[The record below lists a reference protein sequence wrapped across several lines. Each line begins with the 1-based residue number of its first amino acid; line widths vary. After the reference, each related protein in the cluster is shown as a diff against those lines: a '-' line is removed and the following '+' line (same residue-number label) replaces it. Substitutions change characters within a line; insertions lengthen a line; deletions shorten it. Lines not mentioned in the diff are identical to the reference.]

1 MAANTPIHLIFHELG
16 VDPRPYAY
24 YVPVHLFQEYL
35 QEARIPGQSTQ
46 ACFTF
51 DDGHNS
57 NRTYALP
64 MLAEAGVTA
73 KFFLV
78 AGWIESRLHFM
89 NWAGVRELV
98 DQGHEV
104 GSHSW
109 SHALL
114 TQCSASELRN
124 ELARS
129 KETIEQQIGQ
139 RIDAISVPSGRW
151 NRRVLRAIR
160 EAGYARMY
168 TSDPFLFRSN
178 DQLALRGRINVT
190 QNMSPADLGRILK
203 KDFSVV
209 ASMRAKH
216 AAKVSLRR
224 VLGETAYHRLWA
236 AVAGYSD
243 DDG

>member
-1 MAANTPIHLIFHELG
+1 MVAGAPIHLIFHELG
-16 VDPRPYAY
+16 VERQPYAY
-24 YVPVHLFQEYL
+24 YVPIHQFQQYL
-35 QEARIPGQSTQ
+35 QETQAQTHSNQ

-51 DDGHNS
+51 DDGHDS

-64 MLAEAGVTA
+64 MLADAGLKA

-78 AGWIESRLHFM
+78 AGWIDSRLHFM
-89 NWAGVRELV
+89 NWAGVRALI

-104 GSHSW
+104 GSHGW

-124 ELARS
+124 ELVRS
-129 KETIEQQIGQ
+129 KETIEQRIGQ
-139 RIDAISVPSGRW
+139 PIDAISVPSGRW

-168 TSDPFLFRSN
+168 TSDPFLFRSD

-190 QNMSPADLGRILK
+190 QNMPPADLGRILK